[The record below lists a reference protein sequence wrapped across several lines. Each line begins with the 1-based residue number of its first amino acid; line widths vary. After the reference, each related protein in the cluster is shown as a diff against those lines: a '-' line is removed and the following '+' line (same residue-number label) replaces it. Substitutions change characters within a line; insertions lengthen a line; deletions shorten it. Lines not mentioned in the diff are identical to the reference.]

1 MSKTEKKA
9 AVPDVRGRAAV
20 ADRPTLAALLGPPIL
35 LAGESSESRQTLA
48 NSLRE
53 AIRPRDA
60 LEEIYLDDL
69 IEAQWDKLRWR
80 RAKIDLL
87 RSSAEKGV
95 QALIA
100 PLVEEDPYSL
110 QGLYKQV
117 QDLVKKWSRR
127 DPATLRQVEK
137 MLQEAGHDDGAIM
150 AQTLL
155 VLIDKV
161 EAIEKLISR
170 AETRYNA
177 AIRDIN
183 DHRVTLQQRQHEAIT
198 DADFKELHREEN
210 AA

>member
-9 AVPDVRGRAAV
+9 AVPDVRSRAAV
-20 ADRPTLAALLGPPIL
+20 VDRPNLASLLGPPVL
-35 LAGESSESRQTLA
+35 LAGESCETRQTLA

-95 QALIA
+95 QTLIA

-183 DHRVTLQQRQHEAIT
+183 DYRVTLRQRQHEAIT
-198 DADFKELHREEN
+198 DADFKELDREEN

>member
-9 AVPDVRGRAAV
+9 AVPDVRSRAAV
-20 ADRPTLAALLGPPIL
+20 VDRPNLASLLGPPVL
-35 LAGESSESRQTLA
+35 LAGESCETRQTLA

-87 RSSAEKGV
+87 RSSAKKGV

-110 QGLYKQV
+110 QGLYKEV

-127 DPATLRQVEK
+127 DPATLQQVEK
-137 MLQEAGHDDGAIM
+137 MLQKAGHDDGAIM

-161 EAIEKLISR
+161 EAIDKLISR
-170 AETRYNA
+170 AEARYNA

-183 DHRVTLQQRQHEAIT
+183 DYRVTLRQRQHEAIT
-198 DADFKELHREEN
+198 DADFKELDREEN

>member
-1 MSKTEKKA
+1 MPPKIS
-9 AVPDVRGRAAV
+9 RAAV
-20 ADRPTLAALLGPPIL
+20 VDRPNLASLLGPPIL
-35 LAGESSESRQTLA
+35 LAGESCETRQTLA

-80 RAKIDLL
+80 RAKINLL
-87 RSSAEKGV
+87 RSSAQKGV

-110 QGLYKQV
+110 QGVYKEV
-117 QDLVKKWSRR
+117 EDLVTKWSRR

-137 MLQEAGHDDGAIM
+137 MLQKAGHDDGAIM

-161 EAIEKLISR
+161 EAIDKLISR
-170 AETRYNA
+170 AEARYNA

-183 DHRVTLQQRQHEAIT
+183 DYRVTLRQRQHEAIT
-198 DADFKELHREEN
+198 DADFKELDREEN

>member
-9 AVPDVRGRAAV
+9 AVPDVRSRAAV
-20 ADRPTLAALLGPPIL
+20 VDRPNLASLLGPPIL
-35 LAGESSESRQTLA
+35 LAGESCETRQTLA

-80 RAKIDLL
+80 RAKINLL
-87 RSSAEKGV
+87 RSSAQKGV

-110 QGLYKQV
+110 QGPYKEV
-117 QDLVKKWSRR
+117 EDLVTKWSRR

-137 MLQEAGHDDGAIM
+137 MLQKAGHDDGAIM

-161 EAIEKLISR
+161 EAIDKLISR
-170 AETRYNA
+170 AEARYNA

-183 DHRVTLQQRQHEAIT
+183 DYRVTLRQRQHEAIT
-198 DADFKELHREEN
+198 DADFKELDREEN

>member
-9 AVPDVRGRAAV
+9 AVPDVRSRAAV
-20 ADRPTLAALLGPPIL
+20 VDRPNLASLLGPPVL
-35 LAGESSESRQTLA
+35 LAGESCETRQTLA

-87 RSSAEKGV
+87 RSSAQKGV

-110 QGLYKQV
+110 QGLYKEV
-117 QDLVKKWSRR
+117 EDLVTKWSRR
-127 DPATLRQVEK
+127 DPATRHRMFDQ
-137 MLQEAGHDDGAIM
+137 G
-150 AQTLL
+150 
-155 VLIDKV
+155 
-161 EAIEKLISR
+161 EAIPC
-170 AETRYNA
+170 
-177 AIRDIN
+177 IN
-183 DHRVTLQQRQHEAIT
+183 IQL
-198 DADFKELHREEN
+198 L
-210 AA
+210 